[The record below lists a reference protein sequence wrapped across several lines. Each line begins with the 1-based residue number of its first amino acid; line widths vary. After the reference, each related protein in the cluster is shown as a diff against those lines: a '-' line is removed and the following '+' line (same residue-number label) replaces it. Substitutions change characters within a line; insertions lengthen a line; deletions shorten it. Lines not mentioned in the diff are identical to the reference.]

1 MGPCTMN
8 MGKAKDPRVA
18 IGLHPK
24 KRVMAEG
31 LELKASRCMAFKNL
45 VKRGTNSTPP
55 GLMIE
60 LKPEGWR
67 VNIGI
72 FVFGMFGCE
81 CLLIPMIADLYFCS

>member
-60 LKPEGWR
+60 LKTEGWR
-67 VNIGI
+67 VHS
-72 FVFGMFGCE
+72 MFECE
-81 CLLIPMIADLYFCS
+81 CLLIPMIADLYVCS